1 MAEIAANGLPLIDE
15 HEATGPVAAIFEEI
29 KRTLGMPVVPNYFRA
44 LAASPAALAIHWA
57 MQRAIFE
64 HATLPKS
71 LSAMIL
77 YAIAQRNECGYCSAN
92 HELSC
97 LTLGIDEATLR
108 TLIEDLPNLNPERIR
123 RTIEFALKVAK
134 SPKALTREDYDALRD
149 LGVTDD
155 ELVEVILLAAQGSSG
170 DVLADALKVEVDDMV
185 VQALKQQSAAGA

>member
-1 MAEIAANGLPLIDE
+1 MAEIAANGIPMIDE
-15 HEATGPVAAIFEEI
+15 HEATGPVAAIFEDI
-29 KRTLGMPVVPNYFRA
+29 KRTMGLPVVPNFFRA
-44 LAASPAALAIHWA
+44 MAASPAALAIEWA
-57 MQRAIFE
+57 MQRAMIE

-77 YAIAQRNECGYCSAN
+77 YAIAQRNECEYCSAS

-123 RTIEFALKVAK
+123 KTIEFALKVAK
-134 SPKALTREDYDALRD
+134 SAKALTLADYDALRD
-149 LGVTDD
+149 LGVTED
-155 ELVEVILLAAQGSSG
+155 ELVEIIVLAAKGSSG

-185 VQALKQQSAAGA
+185 AQALNRQPAAGV